1 MLLPR
6 ACILHEKVLDVLSY
20 GSDPLTESSVYIPY
34 HLSRPDGRRST
45 DSPDHH
51 LLSDSPLG
59 LCKSGPYGSREENF
73 AHYRGVERKHGR
85 IAMAATLGMLT
96 QENYRFEG
104 FLSPSSNLE
113 FSEVPNGL
121 KALDVVPLEGW
132 AQIAVI
138 IGAHELLVKQR
149 AGKTPYVA
157 RVGVTL
163 CLQNL

>member
-1 MLLPR
+1 
-6 ACILHEKVLDVLSY
+6 
-20 GSDPLTESSVYIPY
+20 
-34 HLSRPDGRRST
+34 
-45 DSPDHH
+45 
-51 LLSDSPLG
+51 
-59 LCKSGPYGSREENF
+59 
-73 AHYRGVERKHGR
+73 
-85 IAMAATLGMLT
+85 MAATLGMLT